1 MTCSASDHQCLKKL
15 FYFFLLNAFQN
26 LLQTMN
32 KPTYIIVCLYMY
44 TILPCKLCYNFQIRI
59 ILYQMQVQQ
68 VFFLIY
74 NYFQQHRTALYFVL
88 ILSISG
94 ISASTPSGI
103 VRILLRR
110 VNRQHQQIFRISSN
124 LNKKN
129 NADQQC
135 NRNVYYLTRGWS
147 LSR

>member
-15 FYFFLLNAFQN
+15 FYFFLLNAFKN
-26 LLQTMN
+26 LQEIMN
-32 KPTYIIVCLYMY
+32 KLRYIIVCLYMY
-44 TILPCKLCYNFQIRI
+44 NILPCKLCYNFQIPN
-59 ILYQMQVQQ
+59 ILYQMQVQY

-103 VRILLRR
+103 LRILLSR

-124 LNKKN
+124 INKKN
-129 NADQQC
+129 NADLQC
-135 NRNVYYLTRGWS
+135 NKNFYYPTRGWS
-147 LSR
+147 VSR